1 MASVVVVGAGVM
13 GLSCGIRLS
22 ESGVDAHIVA
32 RERTPNTT
40 SDAAAAIFFPFGV
53 KPWERVAPWANTT
66 RIVFQELSRKP
77 ETGVGILDILE
88 VYDRHHDKPWWG
100 EVVPEYR
107 RADPRELPA
116 DYVDGFAA
124 KVPLI
129 EMPVYMRWLE
139 ARFQELGG
147 TFERRTLATLD
158 ELRGAAPVVV
168 NCSGVWARDLAKDP
182 TVEPLR
188 GQVVRLQNPGL
199 ARGIIDELTPRA
211 LAHTIPRSGDVVAGG
226 TLEKGNWSL
235 EPDAATE
242 RRILEKARLLEP
254 SLAGARILGRAV
266 GLRPWRPEIRLEV
279 ERREGFTAIHNYGHA
294 GAGVSLSW
302 GCADEV
308 CALAQGERG
317 GPVQTGAASKRKNC

>member
-1 MASVVVVGAGVM
+1 MGSVVVVGAGVM
-13 GLSCGIRLS
+13 GLSCGIRLR
-22 ESGVDAHIVA
+22 EAGIDVRIVA
-32 RERTPNTT
+32 RDRTPHTT

-53 KPWERVAPWANTT
+53 KPWERVAPWANAT
-66 RIVFQELSRKP
+66 RAVLEELARDSK
-77 ETGVGILDILE
+77 TGVGTLEVLE
-88 VYDRHHDKPWWG
+88 VYDRRHDKPWWG
-100 EVVPEYR
+100 DVVSGYR
-107 RADPRELPA
+107 RAEKHELPA

-124 KVPLI
+124 KVPLV

-139 ARFQELGG
+139 TRFRNLGG
-147 TFERRTLATLD
+147 TFERRTLTALD

-168 NCSGVWARDLAKDP
+168 NCSGVWARDLAKDA

-199 ARGIIDELTPRA
+199 TRGIIDELTPRA
-211 LAHTIPRSGDVVAGG
+211 LAHTIPRSRDVVAGG
-226 TLEKGNWSL
+226 TLERGNWSL
-235 EPDAATE
+235 EADAATE

-279 ERREGFTAIHNYGHA
+279 EHQGGFTAIHNYGHA

-308 CALAQGERG
+308 CALARHEFGVG
-317 GPVQTGAASKRKNC
+317 